1 MSANGNVAVAG
12 LLQLTTVVRRHEGT
26 CSNKY
31 HTELRERLQFLV
43 TAFFLYTYIFV
54 YRCTCCIVRWS
65 HSRISASLMIIG
77 KNTRCRGKF
86 EIVCY
91 VKERYK
97 RIITVSRVFVSKYMA
112 LCESVCNE
120 KNGRDMGET
129 RSQQSVRVA
138 WIIFSINVVEKF

>member
-1 MSANGNVAVAG
+1 
-12 LLQLTTVVRRHEGT
+12 
-26 CSNKY
+26 
-31 HTELRERLQFLV
+31 
-43 TAFFLYTYIFV
+43 
-54 YRCTCCIVRWS
+54 
-65 HSRISASLMIIG
+65 MIIG

-112 LCESVCNE
+112 LCESDCNE

-138 WIIFSINVVEKF
+138 

>member
-54 YRCTCCIVRWS
+54 YRITLHLLRRKMV
-65 HSRISASLMIIG
+65 A
-77 KNTRCRGKF
+77 F
-86 EIVCY
+86 EDKC
-91 VKERYK
+91 KLNDNRKKYK
-97 RIITVSRVFVSKYMA
+97 VSW
-112 LCESVCNE
+112 E
-120 KNGRDMGET
+120 
-129 RSQQSVRVA
+129 
-138 WIIFSINVVEKF
+138 I